1 MIMKRPKPIKPF
13 KTLEEEAEFW
23 DTHDTSEIFKNP
35 KVSIFDLLE
44 LEPKKDV
51 VMTVR
56 VQKVVKDKIEK
67 MARIKG
73 VNSTTLSRMW
83 LIERLIK
90 EDTSNPKFAF

>member
-1 MIMKRPKPIKPF
+1 MKRPKPIKPF
-13 KTLEEEAEFW
+13 KTLDEEANFW
-23 DTHDTSEIFKNP
+23 DTHDLSKIIRDPKTPLSE
-35 KVSIFDLLE
+35 LLSLKPE
-44 LEPKKDV
+44 KDV

-56 VQKVVKDKIEK
+56 VQKVVKEKIEK

-90 EDTSNPKFAF
+90 EDGGNIHAFA